1 MKFLH
6 LADLHIGKKVNEI
19 SMLDEQRWVL
29 GQVLE
34 IAAEEQVQ
42 AVLLAG
48 DIYDKPQPT
57 AEAVQL
63 FDWFLTRLAAAVPA
77 VLMIAGNHDSA
88 ERLAFAANM
97 LAEQGVYIAPPFDGE
112 VKCVRLNDEFGAV
125 DFYLLPF
132 VKPLQVRRCFEDAEG
147 IGSYDEAVARIMRDV
162 RPKEGVRSVL
172 LAHQLITGSVTCE
185 SEELAI
191 GGLDN
196 VDAAHFAAFD
206 YVALGHL
213 HGPQQVGKSDMY
225 NKVRYA
231 GSPLKYSFSEARQQK
246 SVTLVALDADG
257 RAEISTRKLQPIH
270 DMREI
275 KGNFADLL
283 AEDYLEKLGT
293 AAEDYL
299 HITLTDEEDVLD
311 APARLR
317 VAYPN
322 LMKLDYD
329 NRRTRERQ
337 QLAGGV
343 EVGGRSPLDLFA
355 EFYQLQNNQPL
366 ADEQQAMLRQ
376 LIAEI
381 WEDEQFDGGVLSN
394 NAGKL
399 HKVANDDGGGC

>member
-19 SMLDEQRWVL
+19 SMLDEQRHVL
-29 GQVLE
+29 GQVLQ
-34 IAAEEQVQ
+34 IAADEQVQ

-48 DIYDKPQPT
+48 DIYDKPQPS

-63 FDWFLTRLAAAVPA
+63 FDWFLTELAAAVPA

-88 ERLAFAANM
+88 ERLAFAAKM
-97 LAEQGVYIAPPFDGE
+97 LAGQGVHIAPPFDGD
-112 VKCVRLNDEFGAV
+112 VKRVRLADEFGPV

-132 VKPLQVRRCFEDAEG
+132 VKPLQVRRCYEDAEG

-162 RPKEGVRSVL
+162 RPEEGVRSVL
-172 LAHQLITGSVTCE
+172 LAHQLITGSTTCE

-213 HGPQQVGKSDMY
+213 HGPQQVGRPE
-225 NKVRYA
+225 VRYA

-246 SVTLVALDADG
+246 SVTLVDLSADG
-257 RAEISTRKLQPIH
+257 RAEIATRKLQPMH

-283 AEDYLEKLGT
+283 AADYVENLGA

-337 QLAGGV
+337 QLAINA
-343 EVGGRSPLDLFA
+343 EVGGKNPLDLFA

-366 ADEQQAMLRQ
+366 ADEQQALLRQ

-381 WEDEQFDGGVLSN
+381 WEDEPFDGGILN
-394 NAGKL
+394 DNADNM
-399 HKVANDDGGGC
+399 HKVANNDGGGC

>member
-29 GQVLE
+29 GQVLQ
-34 IAAEEQVQ
+34 IAADEQVQ

-63 FDWFLTRLAAAVPA
+63 FDWFLTELAKAVPA
-77 VLMIAGNHDSA
+77 VLVIAGNHDSA
-88 ERLAFAANM
+88 ERLAFAADM
-97 LAEQGVYIAPPFDGE
+97 LCAQGVYIAPPFGGE
-112 VKCVRLNDEFGAV
+112 VKCVRLDDEFGPV

-132 VKPLQVRRCFEDAEG
+132 VKPLQVRRCYEDAEG

-162 RPKEGVRSVL
+162 QPKKGVRSVL
-172 LAHQLITGSVTCE
+172 LAHQLITGAVTCE

-196 VDAAHFAAFD
+196 VDAGHFAAFD

-213 HGPQQVGKSDMY
+213 HGPQQVSRPE
-225 NKVRYA
+225 VRYA

-246 SVTLVALDADG
+246 SVTLVDLSADG
-257 RAEISTRKLQPIH
+257 RAEISARSLQPIH
-270 DMREI
+270 DMREM

-283 AEDYLEKLGT
+283 AADYVEKLG
-293 AAEDYL
+293 ASAEDYL

-343 EVGGRSPLDLFA
+343 EVGGKNPLDLFA

-366 ADEQQAMLRQ
+366 ADEQQALLGQ

-381 WEDEQFDGGVLSN
+381 WEDEPFDGGVLGN
-394 NAGKL
+394 NADNL

>member
-29 GQVLE
+29 GQVLQ

-63 FDWFLTRLAAAVPA
+63 FDWFLTKLAAQVPA
-77 VLMIAGNHDSA
+77 VLLIAGNHDSA

-97 LAEQGVYIAPPFDGE
+97 LSAQGVYIAPPFDGE
-112 VKCVRLNDEFGAV
+112 VKCVRLFDEFGPV

-147 IGSYDEAVARIMRDV
+147 IATYDDAVARIMRDLQ
-162 RPKEGVRSVL
+162 PEEGVRSVM
-172 LAHQLITGSVTCE
+172 LAHQLITGSATCE

-213 HGPQQVGKSDMY
+213 HGPQQVGRPE
-225 NKVRYA
+225 VRYA

-246 SVTLVALDADG
+246 SVTLVALGADG
-257 RAEISTRKLQPIH
+257 RAEISTRKLQPIY

-283 AEDYLEKLGT
+283 AEDYLEKLGM

-337 QLAGGV
+337 QLSNGV

-366 ADEQQAMLRQ
+366 ADEQQVLLRQ

-381 WEDEQFDGGVLSN
+381 WEDEPFDNGVLCN
-394 NAGKL
+394 NADNL
-399 HKVANDDGGGC
+399 HKVANNDGGGC

>member
-19 SMLDEQRWVL
+19 SMLDEQRHVL
-29 GQVLE
+29 GQVLQ
-34 IAAEEQVQ
+34 IAADEQVQ

-48 DIYDKPQPT
+48 DIYDKPQPS

-63 FDWFLTRLAAAVPA
+63 FDWFLTKLAAAVPA
-77 VLMIAGNHDSA
+77 VLIIAGNHDSA
-88 ERLAFAANM
+88 ERLAFAAKM
-97 LAEQGVYIAPPFDGE
+97 LAGQGVHIAPPFNGE
-112 VKCVRLNDEFGAV
+112 VRRVRLTDEFGPV

-132 VKPLQVRRCFEDAEG
+132 VKPLQVRRCYEDAEG
-147 IGSYDEAVARIMRDV
+147 IGSYDEAVSCIMRDV
-162 RPKEGVRSVL
+162 QPEEGVRSVL
-172 LAHQLITGSVTCE
+172 LAHQLITGSTTCE

-213 HGPQQVGKSDMY
+213 HGPQQVGRPE
-225 NKVRYA
+225 VRYA

-246 SVTLVALDADG
+246 SVTLVDLAADG
-257 RAEISTRKLQPIH
+257 VAEISTRKLQPMH
-270 DMREI
+270 DMREM

-283 AEDYLEKLGT
+283 AADYVENLGA

-317 VAYPN
+317 VAYLN

-337 QLAGGV
+337 QLAIGA
-343 EVGGRSPLDLFA
+343 EVGGKNPLDLFA
-355 EFYQLQNNQPL
+355 EFYQLQNNQSL
-366 ADEQQAMLRQ
+366 ADEQQTLLRQ

-381 WEDEQFDGGVLSN
+381 WEDEPFDGGILNDNADDMHKAAN
-394 NAGKL
+394 N
-399 HKVANDDGGGC
+399 DGGAC